1 MLFYIGTCTDF
12 GFNMTKNADKASIS
26 HERFEKTI
34 DAINHATTIEELL
47 ESVTSITPISM
58 ACYFYFAAVGSFEF
72 KGLTQ
77 YHAYKMPTPILNHL
91 KANNTHKTDK
101 GIEAVFSKGQFMWLT
116 DLENDPTIIDIDF
129 SKRLKQ
135 VLAITGD
142 GLCIPLYGPN
152 NRYGYL
158 FMNLGRK
165 KSECSPVFGFQVQ
178 ALAQNLHVR
187 YCLML
192 EKLHKTVKLSQRESQ
207 VLELICFGKTNTEI
221 GHILK
226 ISPNTVA
233 GYVKQIF
240 LKLEVSDRVSAAM
253 RAQTIKVAI

>member
-1 MLFYIGTCTDF
+1 
-12 GFNMTKNADKASIS
+12 
-26 HERFEKTI
+26 
-34 DAINHATTIEELL
+34 
-47 ESVTSITPISM
+47 
-58 ACYFYFAAVGSFEF
+58 
-72 KGLTQ
+72 
-77 YHAYKMPTPILNHL
+77 
-91 KANNTHKTDK
+91 
-101 GIEAVFSKGQFMWLT
+101 MWLS
-116 DLENDPTIIDIDF
+116 DLKNDPAIIDTDF
-129 SKRLKQ
+129 SKRLKK
-135 VLAITGD
+135 VLSLTGD
-142 GLCIPLYGPN
+142 SLCIPLYGPN

-158 FMNLGRK
+158 FINLGRE

-207 VLELICFGKTNTEI
+207 VLELICFGKTNTDI
-221 GHILK
+221 GRILK